1 MTEIHKN
8 RIYATRAE
16 CLDFEAEALHAH
28 DFRSATIAAFGAGV
42 ALADLVTEE
51 LKRMTR
57 AEFGDFCNSTGST
70 EYLEHRLSFVAANRN
85 KARAVVIEHL
95 KSGRAADLKRRT
107 QRECRATVLQWMR
120 EARQC

>member
-1 MTEIHKN
+1 MSKIHKN

-16 CLDFEAEALHAH
+16 CLDFEVEALNAH

-51 LKRMTR
+51 LQRMTR
-57 AEFGDFCNSTGST
+57 AEFGSLLNSTGSA
-70 EYLEHRLSFVAANRN
+70 EHLERRLSFVAANRN
-85 KARAVVIEHL
+85 RARAVVIEHL

-107 QRECRATVLQWMR
+107 RCECRATVLQWMR